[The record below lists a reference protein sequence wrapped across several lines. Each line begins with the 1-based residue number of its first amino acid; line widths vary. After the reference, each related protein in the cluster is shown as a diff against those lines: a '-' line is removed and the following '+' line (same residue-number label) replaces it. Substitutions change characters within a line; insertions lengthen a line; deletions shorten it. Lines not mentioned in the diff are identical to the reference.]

1 MARKLLET
9 INVNINI
16 LSPIHIGT
24 GEYVDATEYLEEPG
38 SIKFYSADQVN
49 EGVIDIKRFNSMH
62 NDAVSNRKESLPS
75 LAKMVE
81 NGIVKLDEPYRTTI
95 KGHPFACENKE
106 IYTTLKSLNTPLL
119 PGSTLKGIIRLH
131 YFEIKSMVDG
141 LRLFA
146 TIGKQ
151 EISHLMNSSLGL
163 WKRGRDTRKATQDLF
178 ST

>member
-81 NGIVKLDEPYRTTI
+81 NGIVNWMN
-95 KGHPFACENKE
+95 H
-106 IYTTLKSLNTPLL
+106 
-119 PGSTLKGIIRLH
+119 
-131 YFEIKSMVDG
+131 
-141 LRLFA
+141 
-146 TIGKQ
+146 IGQ
-151 EISHLMNSSLGL
+151 P
-163 WKRGRDTRKATQDLF
+163 
-178 ST
+178 